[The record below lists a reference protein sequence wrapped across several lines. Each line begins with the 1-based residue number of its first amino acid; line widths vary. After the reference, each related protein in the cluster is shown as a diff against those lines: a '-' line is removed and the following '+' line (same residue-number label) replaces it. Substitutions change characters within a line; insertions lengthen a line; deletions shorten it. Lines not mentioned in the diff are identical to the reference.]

1 MSTLNHLSHLKVAL
15 LARLALASVDHQRL
29 QLRHAEGDDHRLVL
43 LIVSHHCRIDIV
55 LLQYLLSILLSSGI
69 VEKYCHFRYPQPGS
83 SLVVV

>member
-43 LIVSHHCRIDIV
+43 LIVSHHCRIDIDIV
-55 LLQYLLSILLSSGI
+55 SISIIYTFKLWNCRKILSL
-69 VEKYCHFRYPQPGS
+69 
-83 SLVVV
+83 